1 MEQFF
6 LTIHIFG
13 KDIAKK
19 KKMLFNPCWSYYKEQ
34 LYFS

>member
-1 MEQFF
+1 MKQFF

-13 KDIAKK
+13 KDIAK